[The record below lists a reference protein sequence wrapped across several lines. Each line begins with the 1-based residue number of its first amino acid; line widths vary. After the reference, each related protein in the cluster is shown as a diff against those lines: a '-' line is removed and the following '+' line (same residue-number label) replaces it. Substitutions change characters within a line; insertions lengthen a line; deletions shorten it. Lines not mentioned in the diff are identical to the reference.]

1 MSARLLRLQT
11 TDEAQAGFGA
21 EQLKV
26 LLNAFFKA
34 SSPSIFPPSDLEK
47 SFIEITDDGGL
58 GCGSCQGDRKTSKRL
73 KQVKALPVEHD
84 GTTSAAF
91 KRSKK
96 RDSLQIM
103 RGSAALE

>member
-11 TDEAQAGFGA
+11 TEEAQAGFGA

-34 SSPSIFPPSDLEK
+34 SSPSIFPSSDLEK
-47 SFIEITDDGGL
+47 SFTKITDDGGL
-58 GCGSCQGDRKTSKRL
+58 GCGSCLGDRKTRKRL
-73 KQVKALPVEHD
+73 NHVRAQPVKHDD
-84 GTTSAAF
+84 GTKHAAF

-96 RDSLQIM
+96 RDSLQNHA
-103 RGSAALE
+103 RTCHT